1 MLIGMSFVF
10 GHALAHYEAPGE
22 IESNNESMSNFFNQ
36 KYDVENIS
44 KSIVDKYQSCLE
56 EFQSSSATTDNLVFF
71 MDECTKDVKEQND
84 ETTQEIIEVFH
95 SYNELTF
102 NWATCYINP
111 ETGTS
116 FAFEQS
122 DNFMLNYQK
131 TYNST
136 MEKYIEEGQSED
148 EAHTNALLAADGANN
163 QCGINTVGG
172 ATFWFTIM
180 TTIGYGNAT
189 VTSTEGRLLVL
200 FLGFLSIMVFS
211 TLIGHAGYIM
221 LTIVD
226 HFFRQHR
233 MKRFTKGLVS
243 VIFWFAMLLLW
254 LGVIMSIYQLW
265 TNLVY
270 SQVRDY
276 VSFTWF
282 DAFWFAYISV
292 TTIGF
297 GDFYIPP
304 DSARVYDMFMTPLII
319 LIGFVLLANFILK
332 FSDFIRTFIPSSSDE
347 DNVEEA
353 VDNNEKRGEKKV
365 YDLSGENNIR
375 DPGLPSDVA
384 FDEALSFARDPANQL
399 DDEEVSFD
407 TEK

>member
-10 GHALAHYEAPGE
+10 GHALASYEAPGE
-22 IESNNESMSNFFNQ
+22 IESNNESMTNFFNQ
-36 KYDVENIS
+36 KYMVENIS
-44 KSIVDKYQSCLE
+44 KSLVDKYQSCLE
-56 EFQSSSATTDNLVFF
+56 EFQSSSATTDNLVSF
-71 MDECTKDVKEQND
+71 MDECTKNVKEQND
-84 ETTQEIIEVFH
+84 EITQKIIGFLYT
-95 SYNELTF
+95 YNVLTF
-102 NWATCYINP
+102 NWATCYIDP

-116 FAFEQS
+116 FEYEQS
-122 DNFMLNYQK
+122 WNFMENYQQ

-148 EAHTNALLAADGANN
+148 EAHSNALLEADGANS

-172 ATFWFTIM
+172 AIFWFTIM

-221 LTIVD
+221 LTMVD
-226 HFFRQHR
+226 HFFKQHR
-233 MKRFTKGLVS
+233 MKKFTKGLGS
-243 VIFWFAMLLLW
+243 VIFWFAMLVLW

-265 TNLVY
+265 TDLVY

-292 TTIGF
+292 ATIGF

-304 DSARVYDMFMTPLII
+304 DTARVYDMFITPLII

-332 FSDFIRTFIPSSSDE
+332 FSDFILSFMPSSTDE
-347 DNVEEA
+347 EKAEEA
-353 VDNNEKRGEKKV
+353 VDKDQKRGEKK
-365 YDLSGENNIR
+365 L
-375 DPGLPSDVA
+375 
-384 FDEALSFARDPANQL
+384 
-399 DDEEVSFD
+399 
-407 TEK
+407 